1 MEIKKMKYTK
11 DQQEV
16 VEMTDKDCIFCK
28 IANKEIPTQAV
39 YEDDMVIAFN
49 DLEPQAP
56 VHVLVIPKKHIAS
69 LLATTAEDKE
79 LLAHITCEVIPML
92 AKKLNIA
99 ETGFRTV
106 ANTGEEGGQTV
117 QHLHFHL
124 LGGRSMQWPPG

>member
-1 MEIKKMKYTK
+1 MS
-11 DQQEV
+11 
-16 VEMTDKDCIFCK
+16 DCIFCK

-99 ETGFRTV
+99 ENGFRTV

>member
-1 MEIKKMKYTK
+1 MS
-11 DQQEV
+11 
-16 VEMTDKDCIFCK
+16 DCIFCK

-99 ETGFRTV
+99 ENGFRTV
-106 ANTGEEGGQTV
+106 VNTGEEGAKQFSTFISTYLAVALCNGHQADKKSY
-117 QHLHFHL
+117 QICI
-124 LGGRSMQWPPG
+124 

>member
-1 MEIKKMKYTK
+1 MS
-11 DQQEV
+11 
-16 VEMTDKDCIFCK
+16 DCIFCK

-56 VHVLVIPKKHIAS
+56 VHVLVIPKKHIDS

-99 ETGFRTV
+99 ENGFRTV
-106 ANTGEEGGQTV
+106 VNTGKEGGQTV

>member
-1 MEIKKMKYTK
+1 MS
-11 DQQEV
+11 
-16 VEMTDKDCIFCK
+16 DCIFCK

-79 LLAHITCEVIPML
+79 LLAHITCEVIPPSFPLTWRSLYAMATRL
-92 AKKLNIA
+92 IKKSYQICI
-99 ETGFRTV
+99 
-106 ANTGEEGGQTV
+106 
-117 QHLHFHL
+117 
-124 LGGRSMQWPPG
+124 

>member
-1 MEIKKMKYTK
+1 MS
-11 DQQEV
+11 
-16 VEMTDKDCIFCK
+16 DCIFCK

-79 LLAHITCEVIPML
+79 LLAHITGEVIPML
-92 AKKLNIA
+92 AKIEYCRNWLPYCSKY
-99 ETGFRTV
+99 R
-106 ANTGEEGGQTV
+106 
-117 QHLHFHL
+117 
-124 LGGRSMQWPPG
+124 GRGWPNSSAPSFPPTWRSLYAMATRLIKKSYQICI